1 MEYKKVKQRSGD
13 TKSRILA
20 ISEELFADKGFDDTG
35 IDEIAKKVGIA
46 KSVIYYHF
54 KNKDEILHTM
64 YQNFITELLDLKV
77 QKAYEY
83 FKDREKALSTSIND
97 SFGFLDKRK
106 KILKIILMESIKK
119 TEDVPLFTAWDANL
133 RVAEKLYE
141 EITSKKMKNMPEQ
154 SLEMFFMG
162 FLPIIGFIV
171 FMDKWCEHYTM
182 DKKEAERKFMDIIL
196 KYLESFAR
204 RVEY

>member
-1 MEYKKVKQRSGD
+1 MEYKKDKPRSGD
-13 TKSRILA
+13 TKSRILE
-20 ISEELFADKGFDDTG
+20 ISEELFADKGFDNTG

-83 FKDREKALSTSIND
+83 FKDRERALNTSIND

-119 TEDVPLFTAWDANL
+119 IEDVPLFTAWDANL
-133 RVAEKLYE
+133 RVAGKLYE
-141 EITSKKMKNMPEQ
+141 EITRKKMKNMPEQ

-182 DKKEAERKFMDIIL
+182 DKKEAGRKFMDIIL

-204 RVEY
+204 RIEY